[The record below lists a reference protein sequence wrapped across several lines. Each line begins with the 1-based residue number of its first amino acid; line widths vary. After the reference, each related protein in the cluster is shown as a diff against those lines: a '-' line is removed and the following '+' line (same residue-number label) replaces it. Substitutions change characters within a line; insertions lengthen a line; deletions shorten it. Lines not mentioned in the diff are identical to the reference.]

1 MDSKYDPTNL
11 KLSKNDNGNWYK
23 KESDDSTV
31 KVDEGKMY
39 NLPPLDG
46 DKEVKERNLLKILT
60 PNKLLTRL
68 LDK

>member
-11 KLSKNDNGNWYK
+11 KLSTNDDENWYK
-23 KESDDSTV
+23 KETDDSTV

-46 DKEVKERNLLKILT
+46 DKEVKERNLLKI
-60 PNKLLTRL
+60 
-68 LDK
+68 